1 MHIYIYAYIQHFRVA
16 FRNPKILHDKLVRSK
31 IRQND
36 EEEQGNFPCGHI
48 TVKHVRY

>member
-1 MHIYIYAYIQHFRVA
+1 MQRFRVA
-16 FRNPKILHDKLVRSK
+16 LRNPKILHDKLVRSN

-36 EEEQGNFPCGHI
+36 EEERGNLPCGHI